1 MVASSGEAVLPIAHE
16 RRGWLPPWALI
27 AAALLHMLPVLI
39 WLWHWPM
46 ASVSPPPAFKV
57 TLVRAPPKPASVP
70 PSAATPKPRESG
82 PDQTTEAKK
91 TAKPEPT
98 PPPPR
103 ARTEPTP
110 DSAHAAA
117 AAPKPATEGLRVLEL
132 HLPTRGDADRN
143 RAGDPYLN
151 AIMQRIESNRIYPPA
166 SAFYGVP
173 ERTVVY
179 SVGVNP
185 GGTVSTITLLAS
197 SGQSLIDEAARQ
209 MIAASA
215 PFPHLPGELPQ
226 VRTSIVIFIPVYPPG

>member
-1 MVASSGEAVLPIAHE
+1 MVVTSGEAVLPIARE
-16 RRGWLPPWALI
+16 RRGMLPPWALI
-27 AAALLHMLPVLI
+27 AAALLHLLPVVI
-39 WLWHWPM
+39 WLWHWPI
-46 ASVSPPPAFKV
+46 ASAPPPPVFKV
-57 TLVRAPPKPASVP
+57 TLVRAPPKSAPMPPPA
-70 PSAATPKPRESG
+70 AATPQPRESG

-91 TAKPEPT
+91 TVKPEPA
-98 PPPPR
+98 PPPR
-103 ARTEPTP
+103 ARSEPAP
-110 DSAHAAA
+110 SSARAVV
-117 AAPKPATEGLRVLEL
+117 AAPKPATEGLKVLEL
-132 HLPTRGDADRN
+132 HLPMRGDADRN

-166 SAFYGVP
+166 SAFYGAA

-215 PFPHLPGELPQ
+215 PFPHLPAELPQ
-226 VRTSIVIFIPVYPPG
+226 VRTSIVIFIPVFPSS